1 MSVCPS
7 LKKVMCTFSQMVLT
21 FYQCDT
27 LNNSLLDKITYAFSC
42 KISGK
47 KKKSV
52 NPIKNIGF
60 VGKIPG
66 QGCFTFTAVEASC
79 WD

>member
-1 MSVCPS
+1 MSVCSS
-7 LKKVMCTFSQMVLT
+7 LKKVMHTFSQMVLT
-21 FYQCDT
+21 FYQCGT
-27 LNNSLLDKITYAFSC
+27 LNNSLLDNITYAFSC

-47 KKKSV
+47 KKKKVCQS
-52 NPIKNIGF
+52 NKNRWF

-79 WD
+79 